1 MKVTNVAPHRTTP
14 LSILHAGA
22 RTPTPGQFAVG
33 GDTRGHGFPVPPYR
47 KHRRSAYLSRSA
59 LAARAR
65 GLAHCARV
73 TTHRR
78 VAPSESVPHARTGTD
93 FAASSEPAPASR
105 WRSHWRLRRRPPAP
119 STPSRTCITTRA
131 TDFSDK
137 KQIVE
142 ALTSS
147 LIATPRIGRENRQ
160 PIVVVYGVANQTSEH
175 IDTGGI
181 TDDIRS
187 RADQVGEYRFLNRRQ
202 RDNLL
207 DETDYQ
213 YAGYVAPEQRVAEGR
228 QLGADYILSG
238 TLRSIEKKQPK
249 QWRLKKRKLVYYSMT
264 LEMTD
269 LQSSEIVWADDVE
282 IARESSQPII
292 GW

>member
-1 MKVTNVAPHRTTP
+1 M
-14 LSILHAGA
+14 
-22 RTPTPGQFAVG
+22 
-33 GDTRGHGFPVPPYR
+33 PVPNR
-47 KHRRSAYLSRSA
+47 FRRLVRAGTCVA
-59 LAARAR
+59 LA
-65 GLAHCARV
+65 LALGACA
-73 TTHRR
+73 
-78 VAPSESVPHARTGTD
+78 A
-93 FAASSEPAPASR
+93 
-105 WRSHWRLRRRPPAP
+105 
-119 STPSRTCITTRA
+119 TTRTIDPESDVHYDA
-131 TDFSDK
+131 SYDFSDK

-181 TDDIRS
+181 TDDIRLELIKS
-187 RADQVGEYRFLNRRQ
+187 GEYRFLNRRQ

>member
-1 MKVTNVAPHRTTP
+1 M
-14 LSILHAGA
+14 
-22 RTPTPGQFAVG
+22 
-33 GDTRGHGFPVPPYR
+33 
-47 KHRRSAYLSRSA
+47 SA
-59 LAARAR
+59 
-65 GLAHCARV
+65 
-73 TTHRR
+73 
-78 VAPSESVPHARTGTD
+78 
-93 FAASSEPAPASR
+93 PAPLRPAR
-105 WRSHWRLRRRPPAP
+105 RRRPTLLVA
-119 STPSRTCITTRA
+119 SVLAVVLVAGGCATTRSLDPENDIHYDA
-131 TDFSDK
+131 SYDFTDK
-137 KQIVE
+137 KEIVE

-147 LIATPRIGRENRQ
+147 LLATPRLRRVSGEQ
-160 PIVVVYGVANQTSEH
+160 PIVVTYGVANQTSEH

-181 TDDIRS
+181 TDAIRLELIKS
-187 RADQVGEYRFLNRRQ
+187 GEYRFINRRQ

-213 YAGYVAPEQRVAEGR
+213 YAGFVPPEQRVAEGR

-249 QWRLKKRKLVYYSMT
+249 QWRLSKKKLVYYSMT

-269 LQSSEIVWADDVE
+269 LETGELAWADDVE